1 MSENFIDWYAGLSDT
16 ESTVL
21 IVQKKTS
28 VDNKPAFPAYL
39 PDRYHPSWPSAY
51 GNTGLYVRERFERG
65 RPSASRAN
73 IDRCC
78 VLVLDDIGTKA
89 KAPPLAP
96 TWVMETSPDNF
107 QWGFAFRREARPLAG
122 EYEAAIRA
130 IAEAGYTDEGAINAV
145 RNWRLPGSRSMKPG
159 PEGEF
164 RAVLHEFHPSRE
176 YTLAEICDALG
187 VVPGEVDT
195 ATMRGVRLTSDGGVS
210 DNVYQWLVSQSLVL
224 SAPNGEGWAGVVCPN
239 AEAHTDGAV
248 EGRYAPEVRAF
259 TCFHGHCQH
268 LDSRAFLDWV
278 AAQGGPREVPGIRAE
293 LLVESQ
299 RRVREVLTPSAAF
312 PDTAS
317 AVVQEVERRERG
329 RLDRSEWWTR
339 YAYVQAGDSF
349 FDLYERSEISR
360 PTFNALYR
368 HIACK
373 SVRTG
378 RPCEASISYDES
390 RQEMG
395 GRALAGTT
403 YAPGE
408 GELVARDGLV
418 YGNLWQ
424 DARPVGVAGDV
435 TPWLEHAERL
445 IPVASEREHV
455 YDVLAF
461 KVQNPRVK
469 INHAI
474 LHAGLPGAGKDSLYA
489 PFLYAI
495 GGSERNRN
503 VAIVDGDGAT
513 GAFHYWMLS
522 EVIVLNELRES
533 EGNARRALANKL
545 KPIIAAPPAY
555 LDVNRKMLHPISIP
569 NRALVLAFSNEAVP
583 IQLDSADRRWFCL
596 KTHAARMT
604 DSESSELWDWY
615 EAGGFEAVTAWL
627 RARDVSAFNP
637 SAVPAMT
644 DYKATLVGAGR
655 SFSES
660 YLVDLIEARMGE
672 FAAGVVMGPWQAVC
686 DRLQAAAPGS
696 SRLHHHALLHALQE
710 AGWADLGMVASREY
724 GTKRHLFCAPGL
736 ADKPKSELRRIA
748 EQAAV
753 GGGVLA
759 GIAGLK
765 KDAAP

>member
-1 MSENFIDWYAGLSDT
+1 MFIDWYAGLATGDET
-16 ESTVL
+16 PL
-21 IVQKKTS
+21 IVQQKISSDNSKTWT
-28 VDNKPAFPAYL
+28 AYL
-39 PDRYHPSWPSAY
+39 PHRYHPSWVSAY
-51 GNTGLYVRERFERG
+51 GNTGAFRLDRFERG
-65 RPSASRAN
+65 RPAAKASN
-73 IDRCC
+73 CDRCL
-78 VLVLDDIGTKA
+78 VLVLDDIGTKSR
-89 KAPPLAP
+89 APDLAP
-96 TWVMETSPDNF
+96 TWVMETSPGNY
-107 QWGFAFRREARPLAG
+107 QWGYAFRDAERPTTG
-122 EYEAAIRA
+122 EFQAAISA
-130 IAEAGYTDEGAINAV
+130 MAAAGYTDEGATNPV
-145 RNWRLPGSRSMKPG
+145 RNWRLPRSRSLKAG
-159 PEGEF
+159 PAGDFEARLVSFDPDRRFSLPELCAALDVAPEEASTARQVSVTLEDDGTDE
-164 RAVLHEFHPSRE
+164 VL
-176 YTLAEICDALG
+176 A
-187 VVPGEVDT
+187 
-195 ATMRGVRLTSDGGVS
+195 
-210 DNVYQWLVSQSLVL
+210 WLVSQGLVL
-224 SAPNGEGWAGVVCPN
+224 SRPNADGWLSVACPN
-239 AEAHTDGAV
+239 AAEHTAG
-248 EGRYAPEVRAF
+248 GAPEARYLPSGRAF
-259 TCFHGHCQH
+259 HCFHAHCGALTSQV
-268 LDSRAFLDWV
+268 FLDWV
-278 AAQGGPREVPGIRAE
+278 AEQGGPKAEAGIRAE
-293 LLVESQ
+293 LLVSKM
-299 RRVREVLTPSAAF
+299 RSTIALLTPTAAF
-312 PDTAS
+312 PDTAK
-317 AVVQEVERRERG
+317 AIVEEVERRERG
-329 RLDRSEWWTR
+329 RVERAEWWTR

-349 FDLYERSEISR
+349 FDLVERTEVSR
-360 PTFNALYR
+360 QTFNALYR
-368 HIACK
+368 HITCK

-378 RPCEASISYDES
+378 RPCEASISYDEN

-424 DARPVGVAGDV
+424 DARPVGVPGDV
-435 TPWLEHAERL
+435 TPWLDHAERL

-455 YDVLAF
+455 FDVLAF

-495 GGSERNRN
+495 GGPERNRN

-615 EAGGFEAVTAWL
+615 GRGGFEAVTAWL

-637 SAVPAMT
+637 SAVPMMT

-660 YLVDLIEARMGE
+660 YLVDLIEARTGA
-672 FAAGVVMGPWQAVC
+672 FAAGVVMGPWQSVC
-686 DRLQAAAPGS
+686 DRLQAASPGS

-710 AGWADLGMVASREY
+710 AGWTDCGMVASRDY
-724 GTKRHLFCAPGL
+724 PTKRHLFCAPGL

-748 EQAAV
+748 EQASA